1 AAMTNL
7 MCRGR
12 KRGLAGV
19 IATQRLAKLAKN
31 VAAEA
36 SNLLMGRTFLDIDM
50 IRAADLLGME
60 RRQAEQIR
68 DLERGSF
75 LGLGPAISRR
85 PVSVR
90 IGTTQT
96 HSRGGTHGLLPLPE
110 AEPND
115 MRSMLFAAMETAPPP
130 SPPPAP
136 PAVAAGE
143 LLRRISEG
151 DDRPVR
157 AATPAPEAPE
167 VDAADVEDAVAAAL
181 REMLADPDCAFHPE

>member
-68 DLERGSF
+68 DLERGHF

-85 PVSVR
+85 PVAVR
-90 IGTTQT
+90 IGSVET
-96 HSRGGTHGLLPLPE
+96 SAKSVVSGLTPPPLATGDDMAALLH
-110 AEPND
+110 AEPEGPSIQPD
-115 MRSMLFAAMETAPPP
+115 LWSSAEPSRPTVSALQEHITAQAHVHQETIETAM
-130 SPPPAP
+130 SPDEANLVVY
-136 PAVAAGE
+136 AVLQDMSG
-143 LLRRISEG
+143 
-151 DDRPVR
+151 
-157 AATPAPEAPE
+157 
-167 VDAADVEDAVAAAL
+167 
-181 REMLADPDCAFHPE
+181 